1 MVVLGAS
8 HWVVAELLEELC
20 LGSEHSGSATEG
32 QTVEGRYG
40 PVGGRGVGRV
50 RDVRILT
57 W

>member
-1 MVVLGAS
+1 MIVLWAS

-32 QTVEGRYG
+32 QAVEGQYG
-40 PVGGRGVGRV
+40 GVVRV
-50 RDVRILT
+50 MDIRIYT